1 MNLLDQFYTTD
12 HVAKQCLSTLSKHI
26 NMDEDFFN
34 GKHKIAMEKG
44 QRAKYNS
51 DIYSQKILLLTK
63 DAKLTHLMK
72 QRGQNSK
79 MITFYDSMKIRK
91 ELNNK

>member
-1 MNLLDQFYTTD
+1 
-12 HVAKQCLSTLSKHI
+12 
-26 NMDEDFFN
+26 MDEDFFN
-34 GKHKIAMEKG
+34 GKHKIAMERG

-63 DAKLTHLMK
+63 DAKLVHLMK
-72 QRGQNSK
+72 VSGKPSE
-79 MITFYDSMKIRK
+79 MITFYDTMKIRK